1 MMSTDQCLYSTCSS
15 GGLYRGIPCI
25 LILTVSSL
33 LTVVLARV
41 QELPLA
47 RCGLVTVL
55 PSDRVSVSSAAT
67 IWEIGLSGSHPNTF
81 NLR

>member
-1 MMSTDQCLYSTCSS
+1 M
-15 GGLYRGIPCI
+15 
-25 LILTVSSL
+25 SSL

-55 PSDRVSVSSAAT
+55 PSAAIPSVSSAAT

-81 NLR
+81 NLRKKWFAIRVPQFLHQYIMRAATCNILQ